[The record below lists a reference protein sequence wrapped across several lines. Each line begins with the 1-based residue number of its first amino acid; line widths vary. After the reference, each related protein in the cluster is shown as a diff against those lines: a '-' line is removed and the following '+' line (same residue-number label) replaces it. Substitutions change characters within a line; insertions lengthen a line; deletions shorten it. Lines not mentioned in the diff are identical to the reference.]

1 MAYSDQL
8 KHPNWQRR
16 RLQVLQAADF
26 SCARCGERD
35 KPLHAHHKIYLRGR
49 LPWDYPDELL
59 ECLCDPCHA
68 AAHEDKAR
76 LDMQVARHPSSY
88 LPTIARLMD
97 RLGQAMTATNESDR
111 ADAMNAV
118 YDELDAI
125 QDFERGP
132 GLAKLEEVSL

>member
-16 RLQVLQAADF
+16 RLEVLQSADF
-26 SCARCGERD
+26 ACARCGERD
-35 KPLHAHHKIYLRGR
+35 KPLHAHHKVYLRGR
-49 LPWDYPDELL
+49 FPWDYPDDLL

-68 AAHEDKAR
+68 AAHQYKDR
-76 LDMQVARHPSSY
+76 LDLQIARRPSSD
-88 LPTIARLMD
+88 LPAIARLMD
-97 RLGQAMTATNESDR
+97 RLGQAMAASSKAER

-125 QDFERGP
+125 QDIERGP
-132 GLAKLEEVSL
+132 GAITPEEVTT